1 MNESNDATPMHS
13 FFYIGQYEDRGLCNL
28 PLTLSSTIYSL
39 HYNIIKDEK
48 AFISFKGFIFTF
60 FFFIAAHTRQ
70 QTKASPLFNDKS
82 R

>member
-39 HYNIIKDEK
+39 HYNITLQHN
-48 AFISFKGFIFTF
+48 KGFF
-60 FFFIAAHTRQ
+60 FYSSTYTTANQGLSII
-70 QTKASPLFNDKS
+70 
-82 R
+82 

>member
-60 FFFIAAHTRQ
+60 FFYSSTYTTANQGLSII
-70 QTKASPLFNDKS
+70 
-82 R
+82 